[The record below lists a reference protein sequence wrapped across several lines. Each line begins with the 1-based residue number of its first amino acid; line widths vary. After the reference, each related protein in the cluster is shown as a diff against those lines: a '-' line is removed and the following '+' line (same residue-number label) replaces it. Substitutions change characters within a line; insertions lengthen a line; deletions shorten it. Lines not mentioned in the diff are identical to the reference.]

1 LKKFNLEKKQEYN
14 REELEKLVNNVI
26 TPKEETTIAIVCKY
40 LKEGDNMMT
49 DAYISVSE
57 SLIHA

>member
-1 LKKFNLEKKQEYN
+1 MEKKEDYN
-14 REELEKLVNNVI
+14 KAELQKLVNNVI
-26 TPKEETTIAIVCKY
+26 NPEKETTIAIVCKY